1 MRFFSTSPART
12 AARRVSGPPLWAALL
27 TGLITAAGTPLAHG
41 AIVGINTPGTSF
53 ATINFDDTNSNGP
66 PLGITNTGPSTSPWN
81 GSLISLALTTDP
93 NTSDQASGD
102 LTATFIPFSNTYGV
116 SLSNILLTQPL
127 PTTTGLALLSF
138 SFNVQYQ
145 LDALGLP
152 AQATLFPT
160 FFLNGT
166 VQTPPGSFAAFSG
179 SLDYYGVDISGAFNW
194 QDSVSYSGLWTTP
207 GPFSATVTG
216 SPTFGTT
223 PLLMPNTVF
232 EIQGSFKFQV
242 DPATIGGYSLMVPE
256 PGTWS
261 LALAGVALILVTRK
275 SPPR

>member
-1 MRFFSTSPART
+1 MLFSMFFARPVGRMVAGPA
-12 AARRVSGPPLWAALL
+12 VWAAVL
-27 TGLITAAGTPLAHG
+27 TGVITLVGHPRAQG
-41 AIVGINTPGTSF
+41 AIVGINTPGTSY
-53 ATINFDDTNSNGP
+53 AAINFDDTNSNGP
-66 PLGITNTGPSTSPWN
+66 PLGITNTGPATSPWN
-81 GSLISLALTTDP
+81 GTLIALALTTDP
-93 NTSDQASGD
+93 NTSDQAQGD
-102 LTATFIPFSNTYGV
+102 LTATFIPFTNTYGI
-116 SLSNILLTQPL
+116 SFSNILLTQPS

-145 LDALGLP
+145 LDAAGLP
-152 AQATLFPT
+152 AQSTLFPT

-179 SLDYYGVDISGAFNW
+179 SLDYYGVDISGAFNL
-194 QDSVSYSGLWTTP
+194 QDSVSYSGFWTTP
-207 GPFSATVTG
+207 GPFSATITG

-256 PGTWS
+256 PGTWA
-261 LALAGVALILVTRK
+261 LALAGVALTLATRK

>member
-1 MRFFSTSPART
+1 MLYSMFSARPLGRIVAGPA
-12 AARRVSGPPLWAALL
+12 VWAAVI
-27 TGLITAAGTPLAHG
+27 TGVITLVGHPRAQG
-41 AIVGINTPGTSF
+41 AIVGINTPGTSY
-53 ATINFDDTNSNGP
+53 AAINFDDTNSNGP

-81 GSLISLALTTDP
+81 GALISLALTTDP
-93 NTSDQASGD
+93 NTTDQAQGD
-102 LTATFIPFSNTYGV
+102 LTATFIPFTNTYGI
-116 SLSNILLTQPL
+116 SFSNILLTQPL
-127 PTTTGLALLSF
+127 STTTGLALLSF

-145 LDALGLP
+145 LDAAGLP

-179 SLDYYGVDISGAFNW
+179 SLDYYGVDISGAFNL
-194 QDSVSYSGLWTTP
+194 QDSVSYFGFWTTP
-207 GPFSATVTG
+207 GPFSATVAGT
-216 SPTFGTT
+216 PTVGTT

-256 PGTWS
+256 PGTWA
-261 LALAGVALILVTRK
+261 LALAGAALILATRK